1 MNKGRQFNFDLYVDE
16 LLNEALS
23 LTQMQDQLKQA
34 GLDPTKYD
42 QKHFLFLVGLIN
54 SNQGIEIYDELL
66 SKIQDRGLLGSLM
79 SVSVNDR
86 RSDKPTID
94 LEKVGKALE
103 NPDDPNELR
112 AIIAGQRRAI
122 SAGTGEPEYNADEL
136 KQFLSSNRGINL
148 FDILVKL
155 KPELN
160 NRLKQFLNEYNDEDP
175 VVQEFLKTN
184 AQRAKTV
191 EDLIAIL
198 HEGRTKN
205 INPYNSTTN
214 LTIEDLQNG
223 AMFYNSEDH
232 LYIIRTTYQDD
243 FIKSIRW
250 NLKYGQGN
258 RFGLCISSR
267 TNNYYLDYRTG
278 IMGDGYPLTTYFI
291 YKLYDKSLDPNDI
304 NNYQIAIVDAMGKN
318 PASVYIVY
326 EPKFSYNLVAT
337 VVGRS
342 QKHIHGKDELK
353 WSFQNRDIPN
363 NTSEQTLSNLDH
375 MFDGSETV
383 LGLNNNKYSIG
394 SDFEDIF
401 TVIPLGEKEE
411 DVRKLL
417 KIFSKERFFNYPPS
431 EQIAMLSND
440 TIIEKINKEIFLELS
455 PEVRSQYLKIV
466 DDSYVEEQDL
476 YELFTD
482 SEKNQFNKRVIKRVT
497 DRLEKQ
503 VERYGGFQLD
513 KIVNYDPISRFEY
526 EIAIQDPKLRKIYVD
541 DIQENNKRI
550 RDFILKRVDENGV
563 YDGDIALRGQEFW
576 DLTRLI
582 DTRIIQPRYILPD
595 LSDIIVDG
603 DFDISY
609 GLWGS
614 LKGCPKIVTGNFDCI
629 DGDLKTLEGGPRWT
643 RGYYVGHNK
652 LVSLKGAPKSVE
664 KLDITH
670 NKLTTLEHCPTIING
685 FLYANNN
692 NLVSLKGCPKVIGGD
707 FTIQFNN
714 LESLKDGPEIIEGG
728 YVIDANPLKSVEGFT
743 LNTKLM
749 ISSYTYNLYKDLFH
763 AMGEDKESIAESTGL
778 TPEAKE
784 LLKQLEDLRYN
795 SMKEEFAKAKQEYK
809 SGKQINR
816 ESLLYNL
823 MKSYLLRS

>member
-1 MNKGRQFNFDLYVDE
+1 MGNSRQFNFDQYVDE
-16 LLNEALS
+16 LLVEALS

-54 SNQGIEIYDELL
+54 SNQGIEIYDELV

-103 NPDDPNELR
+103 NPNDPNELR

-122 SAGTGEPEYNADEL
+122 PAGAGESEYNADEL

-175 VVQEFLKTN
+175 EVQEFLKTN

-214 LTIEDLQNG
+214 LTLEDLQNG
-223 AMFYNSEDH
+223 AMFSNTEDH

-243 FIKSIRW
+243 FIKSIRA

-278 IMGDGYPLTTYFI
+278 NIGPAPLTTYFV

-304 NNYQIAIVDAMGKN
+304 NNYQIAIIDAMGKN
-318 PASVYIVY
+318 PDSVYNVY
-326 EPKFSYNLVAT
+326 KPKFSYNAVAT

-363 NTSEQTLSNLDH
+363 NTSEQTLSDLDH
-375 MFDGSETV
+375 IFDGSETV
-383 LGLNNNKYSIG
+383 LGSHHYRYSIG

-401 TVIPLGEKEE
+401 TSIPLGEKEE
-411 DVRKLL
+411 DVRRLL
-417 KIFSKERFFNYPPS
+417 KKFSEEQFLKYPPS

-440 TIIEKINKEIFLELS
+440 TIIEKINKEVFLKLS
-455 PEVRSQYLKIV
+455 PEVRNQYVKIV
-466 DDSYVEEQDL
+466 DDSYVEDQDL

-482 SEKNQFNKRVIKRVT
+482 SEKNQFSKRIIKKVN
-497 DRLEKQ
+497 DGLEKKIDM
-503 VERYGGFQLD
+503 YGGFHLD

-550 RDFILKRVDENGV
+550 REWVLKDVDENGV
-563 YDGDIALRGQEFW
+563 YDGDLALRGQEFW
-576 DLTRLI
+576 DLTRLS

-603 DFDISY
+603 DFNISY

-614 LKGCPKIVTGNFDCI
+614 LKGCPKMVTGIFECV
-629 DGDLKTLEGGPRWT
+629 DGDLKTLEGGPRWA
-643 RGYYVGHNK
+643 RNYHVSHNR
-652 LVSLKGAPKSVE
+652 LVSLKGAPEFVHNF
-664 KLDITH
+664 DARN
-670 NKLTTLEHCPTIING
+670 NKLTNLEYCPITNG
-685 FLYANNN
+685 NLYFTDNE
-692 NLVSLKGCPKVIGGD
+692 LVYLKGCPEIVGGN
-707 FTIQFNN
+707 FSIQYNK
-714 LESLKDGPEIIEGG
+714 LESLKGGPKIVNGH
-728 YVIDANPLKSVEGFT
+728 YTFNNNPLKSVEGYT
-743 LNTKLM
+743 LNIKEL
-749 ISSYTYNLYKDLFH
+749 IDRSVYNEYEGLFY

-778 TPEAKE
+778 TPEAKIM
-784 LLKQLEDLRYN
+784 LQQLEDTVYN
-795 SMKEEFAKAKQEYK
+795 AMKEEFAKAKQEYK
-809 SGKQINR
+809 SGKQINK

-823 MKSYLLRS
+823 MKSFLLRS